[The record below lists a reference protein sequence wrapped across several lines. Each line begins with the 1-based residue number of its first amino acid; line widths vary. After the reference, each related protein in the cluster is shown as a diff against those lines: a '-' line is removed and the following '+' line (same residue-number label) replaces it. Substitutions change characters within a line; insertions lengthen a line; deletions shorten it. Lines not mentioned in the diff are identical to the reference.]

1 MMKIQKQI
9 NTFTGAHTRKLNRI
23 QIKNVAL
30 INDDDD
36 EKMMK
41 DIHNNHWKRKKIIN
55 NHNYQRTKIRIK
67 RKNKI
72 FFSIRK
78 QKIKNGKTRECAKY
92 QKKNTFHFDCQT
104 VC

>member
-41 DIHNNHWKRKKIIN
+41 DIHNNHWKRKKN
-55 NHNYQRTKIRIK
+55 N
-67 RKNKI
+67 
-72 FFSIRK
+72 
-78 QKIKNGKTRECAKY
+78 
-92 QKKNTFHFDCQT
+92 
-104 VC
+104 